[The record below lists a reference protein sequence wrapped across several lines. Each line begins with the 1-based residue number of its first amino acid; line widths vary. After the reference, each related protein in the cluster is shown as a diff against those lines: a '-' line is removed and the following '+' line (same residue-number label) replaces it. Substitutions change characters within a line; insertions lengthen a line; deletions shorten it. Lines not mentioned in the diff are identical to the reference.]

1 MEEFMLMHISEFK
14 TVNVISSDETMTIIQ
29 ITRGDLICIYFF
41 FDTKEGETEDF
52 EYIGDIFCKGLPP
65 LLKSNKEFSF
75 LEEKYCVGID
85 NGHAGSFSKY
95 ISYTLNEIFDNLER

>member
-1 MEEFMLMHISEFK
+1 MLMHISEFK
-14 TVNVISSDETMTIIQ
+14 TVNVISSDETMTLIQ